1 MLDITGPKVSVP
13 TILFALLSPGL
24 ILQLPDKIPGKN
36 SLQNSIH
43 TMNTSTQAI
52 LFHSLVFLI
61 VYNCVAKL
69 MGVVLTKTDLIVTT
83 GLFILLSPG
92 MVVGNK
98 SHTSI
103 ESILVHSV
111 VFACVFA
118 LLRKQFPQYY

>member
-24 ILQLPDKIPGKN
+24 IFQFPNTN
-36 SLQNSIH
+36 SFS
-43 TMNTSTQAI
+43 TMNTSTQSI

-61 VYNCVAKL
+61 VYNVVAQL

-98 SHTSI
+98 SRTSI